1 MSENPSIRLYR
12 RVTNSVPLL
21 VSVILHAILIAV
33 VGYFVVT
40 ETIIGKKKQ
49 FDAELPPENTSNKQL
64 DHRIQVARK
73 SSGSSPSPV
82 SAQRIFST
90 AENALKM
97 PTMTELPKSGAS
109 ALGSSGFGQGMGVT
123 GGGSGYNTG
132 LGNGNGLGRGF
143 MSMSFLGVTNA
154 NASKVVFVLDV
165 SPQMMDLRKGGVK
178 AFDIIRTEAMKLINR
193 LPPSGEF
200 GVVIYSGAVKYG
212 QIARFEETLLP
223 ATIGNKERFFTW
235 MKQVNADTRPE
246 KMGVNSV
253 VDVKRW
259 RPRDLPDAGLDSE
272 LSPPDWGDA
281 LRCAFELQPDTIFQI
296 TCSGH
301 TGFKTKSEAQIAK
314 ETIAFNQKKA
324 QLKEKGIDFD
334 TVVALERAA
343 MVKAG
348 KQLEEI
354 MARARAKGQP
364 LPPAALWRA
373 LQPDYLAM
381 LKSRGETI
389 TVDKTGWTDEKGVS
403 LVIGLGVR
411 DVDDASLND
420 LLMYFSKLRRALLK
434 NPLSIYEFLFVG
446 AAEMGKIGA
455 KTGADQWAGM
465 ATKASMDNLS
475 KLCRSNSGKL
485 SVITSKSLEEFEN
498 KESEKK

>member
-49 FDAELPPENTSNKQL
+49 FDAEPPPENTSNKQL
-64 DHRIQVARK
+64 DHRLQVARK
-73 SSGSSPSPV
+73 SGGSSPSPV

-90 AENALKM
+90 AENALKI
-97 PTMTELPKSGAS
+97 PALTELPKSGAS

-132 LGNGNGLGRGF
+132 LGNGGGLGRGF

-235 MKQVNADTRPE
+235 MKQVNADLTNL
-246 KMGVNSV
+246 GVNSV
-253 VDVKRW
+253 PDVKRW
-259 RPRDLPDAGLDSE
+259 IPRSLPDAGLDSE
-272 LSPPDWGDA
+272 FSPPDWGDA
-281 LRCAFELQPDTIFQI
+281 LRCAFELKPDTIFQI
-296 TCSGH
+296 TCSGRP
-301 TGFKTKSEAQIAK
+301 GIKTKSEAQIAK
-314 ETIAFNQKKA
+314 ETMIVNQKKA
-324 QLKEKGIDFD
+324 ALKAKGLDFD
-334 TVVALERAA
+334 KLVALERAA
-343 MVKAG
+343 TEKAA
-348 KQLEEI
+348 KQLDEI
-354 MARARAKGQP
+354 MARSRAKGNP
-364 LPPAALWRA
+364 LPPAPLWRA
-373 LQPDYLAM
+373 LEPDYQAL
-381 LKSRGETI
+381 LKSRGESLAI
-389 TVDKTGWTDEKGVS
+389 DKTGFADENGVS
-403 LVIGLGVR
+403 LTLGMGVMETQ
-411 DVDDASLND
+411 DASLND
-420 LLMYFSKLRRALLK
+420 LLMYFSKLQRALLK
-434 NPLSIYEFLFVG
+434 SSPSIYEFLFVG
-446 AAEMGKIGA
+446 VAEMEKISA
-455 KTGADQWAGM
+455 KTWADKWAAM
-465 ATKASMDNLS
+465 AAKSSMDNLS
-475 KLCRSNSGKL
+475 KLCSRNSGKL
-485 SVITSKSLEEFEN
+485 SVITSKSLEEFEK
-498 KESEKK
+498 KESDKK